1 MDGFLLVL
9 ASNGEILY
17 VSESILEYVG
27 LTQVRKMVVVLC
39 MCVCTRQFVLWVWL
53 VSGVLHAS
61 VR

>member
-27 LTQVRKMVVVLC
+27 LTQVREGTLAF
-39 MCVCTRQFVLWVWL
+39 MCYIKLTRYMLQ
-53 VSGVLHAS
+53 
-61 VR
+61 